1 MIQMIKQVALVPD
14 DVDVDIKEIL
24 RVASALQKQVTR
36 DFAPIWDVKATV
48 DGFATLQQVPLGY
61 WPVMIMQDVQ
71 GAAGF
76 HTDKNGQ
83 PFAVVEVGDS
93 WSLTAS
99 HEVLEMLADPFGNRV
114 LAGPSPKPDQ
124 GRVEFLVEVCDPS
137 EDQEFAY
144 TVNDVLVSDFYT
156 PHYFDPV
163 HHEGV
168 RYSFN
173 SKITKP
179 REVLRGGY
187 LSWHDLVGDHWWQAT
202 FFTGTKPKFN
212 DLGLL
217 ARKDGSLREMID
229 ALTPQTKRLSH
240 LARQTPQLTGAI
252 AAASS
257 SDRASVARA
266 ESLRAHIEELKSPP
280 KR

>member
-1 MIQMIKQVALVPD
+1 MEMIRQVALVPD
-14 DVDVDIKEIL
+14 GVDIDLTEIV
-24 RVASALQKQVTR
+24 RVSAAVQKQVTR
-36 DFAPIWDVKATV
+36 DFSPIWDIQATV
-48 DGFATLQQVPLGY
+48 DGFATLDQIPLGY

-76 HTDKNGQ
+76 HQDKNGQ
-83 PFAVVEVGDS
+83 PFAVVEAGDS

-99 HEVLEMLADPFGNRV
+99 HEVLEMLADPFGNRIV
-114 LAGPSPKPDQ
+114 AGPSPKPDQ

-163 HHEGV
+163 SQDGV

-173 SKITKP
+173 GKVTKP
-179 REVLRGGY
+179 REVPRGGY
-187 LSWHDLVGDHWWQAT
+187 LSWHELESDHWWQET

-212 DLGLL
+212 DLGVLD
-217 ARKDGSLREMID
+217 RKNGSLREMID

-240 LARQTPQLTGAI
+240 LKRNAPKLTGAI

-266 ESLRAHIEELKSPP
+266 EALRARIETLKTGA
-280 KR
+280 

>member
-1 MIQMIKQVALVPD
+1 MIRQVALVPD
-14 DVDVDIKEIL
+14 GVDIDLTEIV
-24 RVASALQKQVTR
+24 RVSAAVQKQVTR
-36 DFAPIWDVKATV
+36 DFSPIWDIQATV
-48 DGFATLQQVPLGY
+48 DGFATLDQIPLGY

-76 HTDKNGQ
+76 HQDKNGQ
-83 PFAVVEVGDS
+83 PFAVVEAGDS

-114 LAGPSPKPDQ
+114 VAGPSPKPDQ

-163 HHEGV
+163 SQDGV

-173 SKITKP
+173 GKVTNP
-179 REVLRGGY
+179 REVPRGGY
-187 LSWHDLVGDHWWQAT
+187 LSWHELESDHWWQET

-212 DLGLL
+212 DLGVLD
-217 ARKDGSLREMID
+217 RKNGSLREMID

-240 LARQTPQLTGAI
+240 LKRNAPKLTGAI

-266 ESLRAHIEELKSPP
+266 EALRAHIETLKTGA
-280 KR
+280 

>member
-1 MIQMIKQVALVPD
+1 MIRQVALVPD
-14 DVDVDIKEIL
+14 GVDIDLTEIV
-24 RVASALQKQVTR
+24 RVSAAVQKQVTR
-36 DFAPIWDVKATV
+36 DFSPIWDIQATV
-48 DGFATLQQVPLGY
+48 DGFATLDQIPLGY

-76 HTDKNGQ
+76 HQDKNGQ
-83 PFAVVEVGDS
+83 PFAVVEAGDS

-99 HEVLEMLADPFGNRV
+99 HEVLEMLADPFGSRV
-114 LAGPSPKPDQ
+114 VAGPSPKPDQ

-163 HHEGV
+163 SQDGV

-173 SKITKP
+173 GKVTKP
-179 REVLRGGY
+179 REVPRGGY
-187 LSWHDLVGDHWWQAT
+187 LSWHELESDHWWQET

-212 DLGLL
+212 DLGVLD
-217 ARKDGSLREMID
+217 RKNGSLREMID

-240 LARQTPQLTGAI
+240 LKRNAPKLTGAI

-266 ESLRAHIEELKSPP
+266 EALRARIETLKTGA
-280 KR
+280 

>member
-1 MIQMIKQVALVPD
+1 MIRQVALVPD
-14 DVDVDIKEIL
+14 GVDIDLTEIV
-24 RVASALQKQVTR
+24 RVSAAVQKQVTR
-36 DFAPIWDVKATV
+36 DFSPIWDIKATV
-48 DGFATLQQVPLGY
+48 DGFATLDQIPLGY

-76 HTDKNGQ
+76 HQDKNGQ
-83 PFAVVEVGDS
+83 PFAVVEAGDS

-114 LAGPSPKPDQ
+114 VAGPSPKPDQ

-163 HHEGV
+163 SQDGV

-173 SKITKP
+173 GKVTNP
-179 REVLRGGY
+179 REVPRGGY
-187 LSWHDLVGDHWWQAT
+187 LSWHELESDHWWQET

-212 DLGLL
+212 DLGVLD
-217 ARKDGSLREMID
+217 RKNGSLREMID

-240 LARQTPQLTGAI
+240 LKRNAPKLTGAI

-266 ESLRAHIEELKSPP
+266 EALRARIETLKTGA
-280 KR
+280 

>member
-1 MIQMIKQVALVPD
+1 MEMIRQVALVPD
-14 DVDVDIKEIL
+14 GVDIDLTEIV
-24 RVASALQKQVTR
+24 RVSAAVQKQVTR
-36 DFAPIWDVKATV
+36 DFSPIWDIQATV
-48 DGFATLQQVPLGY
+48 DGFATLDQIPLGY

-76 HTDKNGQ
+76 HQDKNGQ
-83 PFAVVEVGDS
+83 PFAVVEAGDS

-99 HEVLEMLADPFGNRV
+99 HEVLEMLADPFGNRIV
-114 LAGPSPKPDQ
+114 AGPSPKPDQ

-163 HHEGV
+163 SQDGV

-173 SKITKP
+173 GKVTKP
-179 REVLRGGY
+179 REVPRGGY
-187 LSWHDLVGDHWWQAT
+187 LSWHELESDHWWQET

-212 DLGLL
+212 DLGVLD
-217 ARKDGSLREMID
+217 RKDGSLREMID

-240 LARQTPQLTGAI
+240 LKRNAPKLTGAI

-266 ESLRAHIEELKSPP
+266 EALRARIETLKTGA
-280 KR
+280 

>member
-1 MIQMIKQVALVPD
+1 MIRQVALVPD
-14 DVDVDIKEIL
+14 GVDIDLTEIV
-24 RVASALQKQVTR
+24 RVSAAVQKQVTR
-36 DFAPIWDVKATV
+36 DFSPIWDIKATV
-48 DGFATLQQVPLGY
+48 DGFATLDQIPLGY

-76 HTDKNGQ
+76 HQDKNGQ
-83 PFAVVEVGDS
+83 PFAVVEAGDS

-99 HEVLEMLADPFGNRV
+99 HEVLEMLADPFGNSV
-114 LAGPSPKPDQ
+114 VAGPSPKPDQ

-163 HHEGV
+163 SQDGV

-173 SKITKP
+173 GKVTKP
-179 REVLRGGY
+179 REVPRGGY
-187 LSWHDLVGDHWWQAT
+187 LSWHELESDHWWQET

-212 DLGLL
+212 DLGVLD
-217 ARKDGSLREMID
+217 RKNGSLREMID

-240 LARQTPQLTGAI
+240 LKQNAPKLTGAI

-266 ESLRAHIEELKSPP
+266 EALRARIETLKTGA
-280 KR
+280 

>member
-1 MIQMIKQVALVPD
+1 MIRQVALVPD
-14 DVDVDIKEIL
+14 GVDIDINEIL
-24 RVASALQKQVTR
+24 RVASAVQKQVTR
-36 DFAPIWDVKATV
+36 DFSPIWDVTATV
-48 DGFATLQQVPLGY
+48 DGFATLQQVPLGH

-71 GAAGF
+71 GAAGY

-83 PFAVVEVGDS
+83 PFAVVEAGNS

-114 LAGPSPKPDQ
+114 VAGPSPKSDQ
-124 GRVEFLVEVCDPS
+124 GRVQFLVEVCDPS

-163 HHEGV
+163 PHDGV

-173 SKITKP
+173 GKVTKP
-179 REVLRGGY
+179 REVPRGGY
-187 LSWHDLVGDHWWQAT
+187 LSWHDLVGGHWWQET

-212 DLGLL
+212 DLGVLD
-217 ARKDGSLREMID
+217 RKNGSLREMID

-240 LARQTPQLTGAI
+240 LKPDTPQLTGAI

-266 ESLRAHIEELKSPP
+266 EALRAHIEDLRSPA